1 MPKLKGLITFF
12 VSLVIVLNGC
22 GRPTPGYK
30 IYRDNDILLVFF
42 ALNDK
47 SKIVDTTLD
56 NNELIADIKT
66 GEEIRQRKISLER
79 SYMGQLI
86 SPEETVEIH
95 GTDRIK
101 GYGIVHCTV
110 TSPNPRRFSMSF
122 TWSGLRGE
130 GLSKNLGRF
139 GSSGSF
145 RIDDKMIAYCMIP
158 EIEKSS
164 LEFSKFGITVEFTD
178 TTTFE
183 NEKIDVDGNRILEIE
198 YGDSDMHTQN
208 FRFLLKGI
216 LPNETVEV
224 EDRKKLGKDIVIA
237 KLKVFPKKS
246 LPTKKVNLTDR

>member
-1 MPKLKGLITFF
+1 MSKLIGLITFF
-12 VSLVIVLNGC
+12 FCLVIVLNGC

-79 SYMGQLI
+79 NYMGQLI

-101 GYGIVHCTV
+101 GYGIVRCTV

-122 TWSGLRGE
+122 TWSGLRVDGI
-130 GLSKNLGRF
+130 SKNFGRF
-139 GSSGSF
+139 GSSGAF
-145 RIDDKMIAYCMIP
+145 RVDDKMIAYCMIP
-158 EIEKSS
+158 ESKKSS
-164 LEFSKFGITVEFTD
+164 VEFSKFGITVEITD
-178 TTTFE
+178 TTTFD
-183 NEKIDVDGNRILEIE
+183 NEEINVAGNRILEIE
-198 YGDSDMHTQN
+198 YGDSDVQTQN
-208 FRFLLKGI
+208 FRFLLKGL

-224 EDRKKLGKDIVIA
+224 EDKKKLGKDIIIA
-237 KLKVFPKKS
+237 KLKVVPKKS